1 MYADISGDKD
11 YLVLDSTYQTEG
23 REDSFIK
30 VIKKLHNLLVIL
42 SKAAI
47 IAYIIWKT
55 NILEEQVDHKRIE
68 KGWEESRVDLNI
80 SVDSTL
86 NENRSSCL
94 VIIVAVVGFYDL
106 LFFKKAED
114 TKLDSTEKGEDG
126 IVVHLVD

>member
-11 YLVLDSTYQTEG
+11 YLVLVSTYQTEG
-23 REDSFIK
+23 REDFFVK
-30 VIKKLHNLLVIL
+30 VIKKPHNPLVIL
-42 SKAAI
+42 SRAVI
-47 IAYIIWKT
+47 IVSIIWKT
-55 NILEEQVDHKRIE
+55 NILEVQVDHKRIE